1 MERWGLREVWRC
13 AERKVVQMGFIVVL
27 LVGGV
32 CLPVV
37 AQEVPS
43 KGEQGSTLY
52 QRQALL
58 GRIEVLSEHIRHHHD
73 LEQGGLMDRPGYEL
87 LTALAGGLAVSMVN
101 GGALSGITRVLSPLM
116 ASQGGFMAQ
125 GAAYS
130 LYSGVALI
138 VAWQVLRYTGH
149 GRALPLAK
157 HVQYALESVG
167 MGQLLGVASWMLSS
181 FLWPVTAQYGP
192 SWLVSVL
199 DRASRLPNYD
209 PLAIDPLL
217 VSQWL
222 DYNHASHFLIGA
234 FIGGI
239 WYYLSRTIISSDL
252 VDQQLWELED
262 ELAVS
267 RMLLRRLEST
277 AANVRA
283 EVALEAVEG
292 S

>member
-1 MERWGLREVWRC
+1 
-13 AERKVVQMGFIVVL
+13 MGFVVVL
-27 LVGGV
+27 VSGGV
-32 CLPVV
+32 CLPV
-37 AQEVPS
+37 AANGVPPE
-43 KGEQGSTLY
+43 GEQGSSLH

-58 GRIEVLSEHIRHHHD
+58 GRIEVLSEHVRHHHD
-73 LEQGGLMDRPGYEL
+73 LERGGLMDRPGYEL
-87 LTALAGGLAVSMVN
+87 LTALAGGIAVSMVN

-138 VAWQVLRYTGH
+138 IAWQVLRYTGH

-157 HVQYALESVG
+157 HVQYALESAG

-181 FLWPVTAQYGP
+181 FLWPATAQYGP
-192 SWLVSVL
+192 SWLVSVF
-199 DRASRLPNYD
+199 DRASRLSSYD
-209 PLAIDPLL
+209 PLVIDPLS
-217 VSQWL
+217 VSQWY

-234 FIGGI
+234 FIGNI
-239 WYYLSRTIISSDL
+239 WYYLSRTIISSEL
-252 VDQQLWELED
+252 LDQQLRDLED

-277 AANVRA
+277 ASNVTA
-283 EVALEAVEG
+283 KAALEAVEG
-292 S
+292 FESPVKRHQ